1 MKGFNRILLAEN
13 NSANV
18 NAALAALAKYKLE
31 DDVIVVKDGPEAV
44 DYLCRRGMYQQRAP
58 GNPSIAL
65 LDAKTPNTNPVEILQ
80 TMRNDERLKDIP
92 VVILSSSD
100 DQRKTI
106 ESSGFG
112 KNTFLVRSSGTQA
125 FSAAAEQ
132 VERLLGATAS
142 TQSETTEH
150 PWGSKL

>member
-31 DDVIVVKDGPEAV
+31 DDVIVVKDGTEAV
-44 DYLCRRGMYQQRAP
+44 DYMCRRGMYRQREP

-65 LDAKTPNTNPVEILQ
+65 LNAKTPNINPVEILR
-80 TMRNDERLKDIP
+80 TMRSDEQLKDIP
-92 VVILSSSD
+92 VLILSSNE

-112 KNTFLVRSSGTQA
+112 KNTFLVRSSGTLA
-125 FSAAAEQ
+125 FIAAAEQ
-132 VERLLGATAS
+132 VERLLGATAN

-150 PWGSKL
+150 PWGKKL